1 MEASNQGYTLL
12 VLDRDNHIKVVGTLA
27 AIKIAKVTVGKA
39 INTK

>member
-27 AIKIAKVTVGKA
+27 IKTVKVTVGKA